1 MPRSPAG
8 LAQLRIPM
16 PLRGKK
22 SASSDGH
29 VRLIRHSSDPASPIC
44 NTYIFAAY
52 SSLTMALCEAISVVG
67 SNTFTFPD
75 TFSLTSP
82 STSTSTPTPTL
93 KPAQTSHISA
103 GAIAGIAI
111 AAAVVGGALVFA
123 FFYFFLRAH
132 RSRSAPP
139 QDLARAAPQN
149 AKPHG
154 AELPTDHVGE

>member
-1 MPRSPAG
+1 MTTC
-8 LAQLRIPM
+8 IPH
-16 PLRGKK
+16 
-22 SASSDGH
+22 ASLSSGTSTASNPNA
-29 VRLIRHSSDPASPIC
+29 ITCSDPASPIC